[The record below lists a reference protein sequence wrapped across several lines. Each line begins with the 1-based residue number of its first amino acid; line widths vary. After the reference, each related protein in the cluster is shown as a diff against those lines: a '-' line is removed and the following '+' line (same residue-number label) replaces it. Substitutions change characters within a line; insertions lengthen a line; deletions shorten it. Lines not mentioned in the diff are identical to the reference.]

1 MKTRNYVIAALL
13 AAFCLGYSSPSRSQ
27 QAPGA
32 YQTKQ
37 APGGYQTQ
45 QAPGGY
51 QTKQAPGAYQTKQAP
66 RGYQTQQAPRG
77 YRPYQAPGAYNE
89 VEPTLRGTRCGEN
102 GLYSNGTGTCC
113 SRIQTNPPSC
123 QPPPLALRRY

>member
-13 AAFCLGYSSPSRSQ
+13 AAFCLGYSSPSLSQ

-37 APGGYQTQ
+37 APG
-45 QAPGGY
+45 AY

-66 RGYQTQQAPRG
+66 RGY
-77 YRPYQAPGAYNE
+77 NE
-89 VEPTLRGTRCGEN
+89 AEPTPRGTRCGEN